1 MREGNVF
8 SRVCPG
14 GGIGGGLASHVT
26 PDMFKVGVC
35 DHHEA
40 CMVGKRAVGILLE
53 RFLVQF
59 ETVLLESYYFRL
71 ILPSL
76 SIE

>member
-8 SRVCPG
+8 SRVCRG
-14 GGIGGGLASHVT
+14 GGSHVT
-26 PDMFKVGVC
+26 PDMFKV
-35 DHHEA
+35 DHHET
-40 CMVGKRAVGILLE
+40 CMIGKRAVGILLE

-59 ETVLLESYYFRL
+59 EAVLKESYYFRL
-71 ILPSL
+71 ILSSL